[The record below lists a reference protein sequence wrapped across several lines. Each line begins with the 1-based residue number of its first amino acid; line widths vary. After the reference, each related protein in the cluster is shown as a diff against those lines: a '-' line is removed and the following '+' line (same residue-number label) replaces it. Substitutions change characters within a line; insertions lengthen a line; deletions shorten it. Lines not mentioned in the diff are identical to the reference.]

1 MALTDMQIR
10 KANKGEKIIKLSD
23 GGGLQFS
30 ITPTGSKL
38 WRLACRDSQ
47 GTQKKLAFGAYPIVG
62 LGH

>member
-30 ITPTGSKL
+30 ITLTGSKL